1 MSAPDGGQVRVVLL
15 GFTVPDDLFDQI
27 MGRDTIMPV
36 QTHTFAWGLARSLR
50 AAGCPVHLLS
60 TAPVSNWPGN
70 RQFLFRSGTFRQDGV
85 DGQLLGFVNALG
97 LKHLTRFVNVW
108 RSGTRVLRQQE
119 ADVLLVHGVHS
130 PFLWF
135 GALRGPRLGVR
146 VVPVLTDPPSVV
158 LPTDGRLV
166 RSLRRLDRA
175 LVRAA
180 LARCS
185 GVVTLT
191 DALAE
196 DFAPDL
202 PRLVMEGIFNPVGAG
217 SGATDRAPAAPGT
230 REIVYAGG
238 LTRAYGVDRL
248 IEAFRG
254 LPGSDLRL
262 RVYGR
267 GELDEW
273 LRDQAVLDSRIAP
286 PELLPRHALLPRLA
300 RAAVL
305 VNPRPV
311 GQDFVRWSFPSKLI
325 EYLST
330 GVPVVTTRLPS
341 IPEDYAPW
349 LVFADVDT
357 AEGLREAVDRALR
370 LPIEE
375 RARIGLGG
383 ADFVQ
388 ETRGPAAQGRRMRDF
403 LAARSRTGLRPSGI
417 PGTHADRPAGH
428 RSPRQGRVGAP
439 ASTSTAA
446 RQGQRHGQS
455 GPEREHHPRER

>member
-1 MSAPDGGQVRVVLL
+1 MTAGQNSQVRVVLL

-27 MGRDTIMPV
+27 LGQDAMMPV
-36 QTHTFAWGLARSLR
+36 QTHTFAWALVRSLR
-50 AAGCPVHLLS
+50 AANCPVHLLS
-60 TAPVSNWPGN
+60 TAPVTSWPGN
-70 RQFLFRSGTFRQDGV
+70 RQLRFRSGTFRQGGV

-97 LKHLTRFVNVW
+97 LKHVTRFGNVW
-108 RSGTRVLRQQE
+108 RQGTRVLREQK

-135 GALRGPRLGVR
+135 GALRGRRLGVR

-166 RSLRRLDRA
+166 RSLRRLDRV

-185 GVVTLT
+185 GVIALT
-191 DALAE
+191 EALAE

-202 PRLVMEGIFNPVGAG
+202 PRLVMEGIFDPVGTG
-217 SGATDRAPAAPGT
+217 SGATDRATPAPAT
-230 REIVYAGG
+230 REVVYAGG
-238 LTRAYGVDRL
+238 LSRAYGVDRL
-248 IEAFRG
+248 VEAFRG
-254 LPGSDLRL
+254 LPAPDLRL

-267 GELDEW
+267 GELEQW
-273 LRDQAVLDSRIAP
+273 LREQAAVDPRIAP
-286 PELLPRHALLPRLA
+286 PELLPRETLLPRLA

-330 GVPVVTTRLPS
+330 GVPVVTTRLPG
-341 IPEDYAPW
+341 IPGDYAPW
-349 LVFADVDT
+349 LVLADTDT

-370 LPIEE
+370 LPSEE
-375 RARIGLGG
+375 RVRIGLGG
-383 ADFVQ
+383 ADFVR
-388 ETRGPAAQGRRMRDF
+388 ETRGAAAQGRRMRDF
-403 LAARSRTGLRPSGI
+403 LAARLGPRAEVPARRVTAVPTEPSRSR
-417 PGTHADRPAGH
+417 
-428 RSPRQGRVGAP
+428 
-439 ASTSTAA
+439 
-446 RQGQRHGQS
+446 
-455 GPEREHHPRER
+455 